1 MKETFLSAKFVTPS
15 LIRMTIMSELPFTRP
30 SAFLEVDGVPGRKI
44 EPSRV
49 TSLQS
54 LSVIDYI
61 LDKPI
66 ELGHSFIIAIPN
78 YGRSPV
84 NVTELTE
91 SPWFNDRYTYDGDDL
106 GATFSDDGVSFAI
119 WAPLASRV
127 ILHYRKDREKK
138 YEMVLMERTFRGV
151 FRAKLQ
157 EKEGPIEYY
166 FSITNNECTVRVVD
180 PYAKASSANG
190 KTSFAIDFAKLEH
203 DFSDRCLP
211 RLQSPTEVVIYEA
224 SVRDL
229 TISSYTDIVH
239 KGTFAGLAEKGRKTL
254 SGKLPA
260 GLDYVKSLGVT
271 HLQLLPIYDF
281 KTVDE
286 EHPLASYNWGY
297 DPAQYFVPEG
307 SYATDPNDPYS
318 RVVELKAMVKAF
330 HEQGIRIVMDVVYNH
345 VYEYITHNLEKVLPN
360 YYFRKRYNGTMASTS
375 GCGDDLATEKPMV
388 RKMILDCCKWWI
400 DEYGIDGFRFDLM
413 GIIDCDT
420 LLKIKDYAK
429 AKKPDFLLYGEGW
442 NMGGDVNFPLGHMG
456 NYRLL
461 PDYGFFNDFFRE
473 NAKRYAAGELDAM
486 NALKN
491 AIISSSLDF
500 IVPRHFLNGT
510 QSINY
515 VECHDNETY
524 FDWLSNRYSNMNED
538 EKLRRVELANNL
550 VLFSFGIPFIHM
562 GQEIGQSK
570 FGNGNT
576 YNSGDRENKF
586 SYRLLEEREGMYE
599 RFKKA
604 VAFRKKAKLLHL
616 YDPSTIANTM
626 DVTDFDGAIR
636 LFYLD
641 QNFIAPKKQV
651 SIFYNPNNRPLSYGE
666 PIKCSASYVSC
677 GETGEEEKSHT
688 VKIPAMSIVYT
699 ED

>member
-15 LIRMTIMSELPFTRP
+15 LIRTTIMSELPFTRP
-30 SAFLEVDGVPGRKI
+30 SAFLEIDGVPGRKI

-106 GATFSDDGVSFAI
+106 GAIFSDDGVSFAI

-138 YEMVLMERTFRGV
+138 FEMALMERTFRGV

-166 FSITNNECTVRVVD
+166 FSITNNECTVRAVD
-180 PYAKASSANG
+180 PYAKSSSANG
-190 KTSFAIDFAKLEH
+190 KTSFAIDFSKLEH

-211 RLQSPTEVVIYEA
+211 RLQSPTEAVIYEA

-318 RVVELKAMVKAF
+318 RVNELKAMVKAF

-562 GQEIGQSK
+562 GQEIAQSK

-586 SYRLLEEREGMYE
+586 SYRLLEEREEMYE

-666 PIKCSASYVSC
+666 PIKCSASYISC
-677 GETGEEEKSHT
+677 GDNSDEEKSHT